1 MKKQIKKIAA
11 VLIIGLLLFT
21 ASSCI
26 KYGKGN
32 GGAVFFACDD
42 CVPLKTLYVYVDG
55 EKIHGRLEERTYSV
69 TCGPPCAER
78 NDLEYAS
85 YPSYIGPE
93 GDHTFEIKDLSGI
106 IYQSG
111 TFRIDN
117 KECTRIQ
124 TVTQGC
130 IGNSGGGGGGGGGG
144 GLPSNYQN
152 QGTITVRSYSL
163 NICMRDFATID
174 GDKIDLVING
184 TTVLSN
190 KEVTGTNQ
198 CYNLTL
204 QSPTGNWI
212 GVIARSEG
220 SIPPCTPGISVND
233 GFTTQ
238 DFEIRSYVGGINGA
252 YIINVN

>member
-1 MKKQIKKIAA
+1 
-11 VLIIGLLLFT
+11 
-21 ASSCI
+21 
-26 KYGKGN
+26 
-32 GGAVFFACDD
+32 
-42 CVPLKTLYVYVDG
+42 VYVDG
-55 EKIHGRLEERTYSV
+55 EKINGKLYWGGYVSYLN
-69 TCGPPCAER
+69 PPCEPDDD
-78 NDLEYAS
+78 NS
-85 YPSYIGPE
+85 ITPNYIGKP
-93 GDHTFEIKDLSGI
+93 GDHIFELKDTVGAVYETGVFTLKK
-106 IYQSG
+106 
-111 TFRIDN
+111 N
-117 KECTRIQ
+117 ECTSVRISPS
-124 TVTQGC
+124 GC
-130 IGNSGGGGGGGGGG
+130 IDRSGGGGGGGG